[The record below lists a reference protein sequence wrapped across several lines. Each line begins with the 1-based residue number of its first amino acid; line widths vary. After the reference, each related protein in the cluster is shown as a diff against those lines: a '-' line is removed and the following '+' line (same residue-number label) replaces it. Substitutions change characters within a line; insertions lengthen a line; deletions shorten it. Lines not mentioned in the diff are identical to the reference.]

1 LFFKLSDPVDYES
14 NDPIFEIQDWKNS
27 TLPWISIVE
36 KGGGYWIKIDTMWV
50 THRDDGEN
58 ILTVSLSDGYS

>member
-1 LFFKLSDPVDYES
+1 LYFKLPDPVDYES
-14 NDPIFEIQDWKNS
+14 NDPIFEVQDWQNS

-36 KGGGYWIKIDTMWV
+36 KGSGYWIKIDPMWV